1 MTSPVAGKFR
11 SHVVRRVKD
20 KDGRAE
26 VMTVVCSGMEFW
38 QMVCDGWSRAAP
50 EDRNLYD
57 GEDDGPG
64 RSEA

>member
-1 MTSPVAGKFR
+1 MTSPVAGKFS

-20 KDGRAE
+20 GRAE
-26 VMTVVCSGMEFW
+26 VMMVVCSGMEFW

>member
-1 MTSPVAGKFR
+1 MTSPVAAKLS
-11 SHVVRRVKD
+11 SHVMRRIA
-20 KDGRAE
+20 DGRAE

-38 QMVCDGWSRAAP
+38 QIVCDGWTRAAP

-57 GEDDGPG
+57 GEDDGPE